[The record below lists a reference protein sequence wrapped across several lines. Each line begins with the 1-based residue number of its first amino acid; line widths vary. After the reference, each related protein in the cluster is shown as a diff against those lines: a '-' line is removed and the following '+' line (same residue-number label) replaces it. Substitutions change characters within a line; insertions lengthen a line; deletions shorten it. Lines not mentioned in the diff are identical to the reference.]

1 VSRRRRT
8 TAGQRGLALLTVLWV
23 LSLLS
28 VIAAGLIAQ
37 THTELQ
43 ITRNMKE
50 TARARALAEAGV
62 FLAIPRFLD
71 PAPETQWRA
80 DGKER
85 SIEYGGG
92 EIRITL
98 QDEGGKIDLN
108 AAPDELLAGLFDVLG
123 VSPDEAARLVDAI
136 ADWKDEDD
144 LRRVNGA
151 EKDDYKRAGLSW
163 VPRNGPFEA
172 VEELR
177 LVLGMT
183 PALYERMLPFV
194 TIYSQVPR
202 VNPAT
207 APAEVLRALP
217 GAGAEMIA
225 RFLAVRARSET
236 AVPAMPGLEQ
246 FLSSTSPR
254 AITIRSEGRTPG
266 GGLFVREAVVDTT
279 GKRDNPY
286 LFRAWRQGHGVEPT
300 EATLPSTTSGSA
312 TTAGF
317 PLSAAGD

>member
-1 VSRRRRT
+1 M
-8 TAGQRGLALLTVLWV
+8 AGQRGLALLTVLWV

-71 PAPETQWRA
+71 PSPDTQWKV

-85 SIEYGGG
+85 DIEYGGG

-98 QDEGGKIDLN
+98 QDEGGKIDIN
-108 AAPDELLAGLFDVLG
+108 AAPDELLAGLFGALG
-123 VSPDEAARLVDAI
+123 VSPDEAAHLVDAI
-136 ADWKDEDD
+136 ADWKDADD

-172 VEELR
+172 AEELR

-183 PALYERMLPFV
+183 PALYQRMLPLV
-194 TIYSQVPR
+194 TIYSQLPR

-207 APAEVLRALP
+207 APAEVLQALP
-217 GAGAEMIA
+217 GASPDMIA
-225 RFLAVRARSET
+225 RVVAARARSDT
-236 AVPAMPGLEQ
+236 ALPALPGLEQ
-246 FLSSTSPR
+246 FLSSVTPR
-254 AITIRSEGRTPG
+254 VATIRSEGRTPG
-266 GGLFVREAVVDTT
+266 GGLFVREATVEMT
-279 GKRDNPY
+279 GKRETPY
-286 LFRAWRQGHGVEPT
+286 LLRAWRQGQSEEPT
-300 EATLPSTTSGSA
+300 KTKPDSTSN
-312 TTAGF
+312 
-317 PLSAAGD
+317 

>member
-1 VSRRRRT
+1 LISRFADLPRR
-8 TAGQRGLALLTVLWV
+8 AGRRSARERGLALLTVLWV

-28 VIAAGLIAQ
+28 VIAAALIAQ

-62 FLAIPRFLD
+62 FLAIPRLLD
-71 PAPETQWRA
+71 PTPERQWRS

-85 SIEYGGG
+85 LIEYGGG
-92 EIRITL
+92 EIRVTL

-108 AAPDELLAGLFDVLG
+108 AAPDEVLAGLFDVLG
-123 VSPDEAARLVDAI
+123 VGPDDAARLVDAI
-136 ADWKDEDD
+136 ADWKDADD

-183 PALYERMLPFV
+183 PALYQQMLPFV
-194 TIYSQVPR
+194 TIYSQLPR
-202 VNPAT
+202 INPAT

-217 GAGAEMIA
+217 GANNTTIT
-225 RFLAVRARSET
+225 RLLAARARSD
-236 AVPAMPGLEQ
+236 AILPALPGLEQ
-246 FLSSTSPR
+246 FLSSTPSK
-254 AITIRSEGRTPG
+254 AVTIRSEGRTPG
-266 GGLFVREAVVDTT
+266 GGSFIREAVVDMT
-279 GKRDNPY
+279 GKRENPY
-286 LFRAWRQGHGVEPT
+286 LFRAWRQGRGSDSA
-300 EATLPSTTSGSA
+300 EAKL
-312 TTAGF
+312 
-317 PLSAAGD
+317 